1 MTTFLILFPFVF
13 SALFIGVQ
21 ASSYAL
27 RKKTK
32 NKMEKPP
39 ATIKEQ
45 SLDELI
51 AATKGKFF
59 SVTFVKK
66 NGSIRVV
73 NGKDKY
79 HRLLVRGQ
87 SPQVIN
93 GQSEFSNFFIE
104 DKSKIKENVPFVD
117 RNKKSILD
125 KRGGGWVSTKNDSVI
140 TFKCGNIVKEFHA

>member
-1 MTTFLILFPFVF
+1 MTTFLILFPLVF
-13 SALFIGVQ
+13 SALFLLTR
-21 ASSYAL
+21 AASYAL
-27 RKKTK
+27 GKKTK

-51 AATKGKFF
+51 VATKGKFF

-66 NGSIRVV
+66 DGSIRVV

-87 SPQVIN
+87 SSQVIN

-104 DKSKIKENVPFVD
+104 DKPKIKETFHSLTATRKAFSTSGAAD
-117 RNKKSILD
+117 GYRLKTIL
-125 KRGGGWVSTKNDSVI
+125 
-140 TFKCGNIVKEFHA
+140 